1 MNAFEEVLF
10 KLSECAKTG
19 INPET
24 GEKLEVYPTYL
35 NEEDGLRYCSNCHTA
50 RQTRVN
56 FPAPDTIVWGD
67 CKCMT
72 EHYNAI
78 REQGKLQEEYERLC
92 RMKHDAF
99 PETYAEARNWTFDTD
114 DHQGDEKSMQII
126 RNYADNFRKFYDKGA
141 GLLLYGDVGV
151 GKSFAAACVIN
162 ELLDRGISCLMTD
175 FSTIIN
181 ELTGEQMP
189 ADSKTQAV
197 LDKYN
202 TLADTVQ
209 ANQKLALAKVL
220 DAKAYVVVNSAD
232 YSELSGDG
240 EKLAEAFQQHGCEI
254 KQAPLHA
261 LGFNGKPAG
270 YMIIFCICAVAYL
283 IGWFIMKTLVPKYKP
298 IVVED

>member
-50 RQTRVN
+50 RQCRVN
-56 FPAPDTIVWGD
+56 FPVPDTIVWGD

-99 PETYAEARNWTFDTD
+99 PETYAEARNWTFDAD

-151 GKSFAAACVIN
+151 GKSFAAACVVN
-162 ELLDRGISCLMTD
+162 ALLDSGISCLMTD

-181 ELTGEQMP
+181 ELTGKFEGKQ
-189 ADSKTQAV
+189 
-197 LDKYN
+197 KYIN
-202 TLADTVQ
+202 HLISHELLVIDDLGVQRDTAY
-209 ANQKLALAKVL
+209 ANEIVTN
-220 DAKAYVVVNSAD
+220 VVNARMMSKKPLIVTTNLTTEELLNAKDINYKRTLSRLFKCCIPIDFQGTDRRMAD
-232 YSELSGDG
+232 NASGDSELRG
-240 EKLAEAFQQHGCEI
+240 L
-254 KQAPLHA
+254 
-261 LGFNGKPAG
+261 LG
-270 YMIIFCICAVAYL
+270 I
-283 IGWFIMKTLVPKYKP
+283 
-298 IVVED
+298 